1 MHMQGKV
8 DVEEV
13 VSGSRVKQGAQ
24 SEQKMGKRE
33 LQGCEGSVYGPE
45 L

>member
-1 MHMQGKV
+1 MHTQGNV

-33 LQGCEGSVYGPE
+33 LRGSE
-45 L
+45 